1 MSRSVKAV
9 ARVSQALAGYISSL
23 SENENAATRA
33 LILLGAAELGI
44 DPTLVDDD
52 LRLTM
57 AAPLPPELYAR
68 LQAIRDRVDQRAS
81 ARGRPEAAMRLD
93 GLSTPRHTGSVAP
106 PSPAPPVELSLPPRR
121 EPGIAMAGA
130 GPSAVASP
138 GAGRITA
145 SHEPPPQVHAALSQP
160 SNGGADDDAVASPGS
175 PVWSVHPEDA
185 AGGDEESFDP
195 FSGIGFDFDDPRG

>member
-57 AAPLPPELYAR
+57 AAPLPHELYAR
-68 LQAIRDRVDQRAS
+68 LQAIRDGVDHRARARV
-81 ARGRPEAAMRLD
+81 RPEAAIRHD
-93 GLSTPRHTGSVAP
+93 GLSTPLHTARVDP
-106 PSPAPPVELSLPPRR
+106 PSPAPPVELSLTPCR
-121 EPGIAMAGA
+121 EPGTAMAEP
-130 GPSAVASP
+130 GPSAAASLS
-138 GAGRITA
+138 TA
-145 SHEPPPQVHAALSQP
+145 RYDAPHQPVSQVRRALSQP
-160 SNGGADDDAVASPGS
+160 SNQRDEDGVITSPDS
-175 PVWSVHPEDA
+175 PVWSVPPEHA
-185 AGGDEESFDP
+185 APGDEEELDP
-195 FSGIGFDFDDPRG
+195 FSGIGFDFDDLPG